1 MDDTTRISEM
11 PEIKARSSDEIE
23 HWLVTRYA
31 EVLNVEPD
39 RIDAAGPITDYQLDS
54 SAAVT
59 LTNDLSEWLGIS
71 LPLTL
76 FWEYPTMRSLAA
88 ELAASRASEIAR
100 PDAGGG
106 NAACN

>member
-1 MDDTTRISEM
+1 MDDARISAM
-11 PEIKARSSDEIE
+11 PEIKVRSSDEIE
-23 HWLVTRYA
+23 HWLVTRFA
-31 EVLNVEPD
+31 EVLNVEPE
-39 RIDAAGPITDYQLDS
+39 RIDAAGPITDYQIDS

-59 LTNDLSEWLGIS
+59 VTNDFSEWLGIS
-71 LPLTL
+71 LPVTL

-88 ELAASRASEIAR
+88 ELAAVRPSEIAH